1 LHLSLQTQTT
11 GTTRHG
17 TRRRLAH
24 ASFIGRGTVKTIK
37 GLTEQLPGRN
47 LTNTKH
53 KIQQKIRLRTSF
65 VSWK

>member
-37 GLTEQLPGRN
+37 GLTEQLRPRY
-47 LTNTKH
+47 LTSAE
-53 KIQQKIRLRTSF
+53 LRARF
-65 VSWK
+65 KWEPY

>member
-37 GLTEQLPGRN
+37 GLTEQL
-47 LTNTKH
+47 L
-53 KIQQKIRLRTSF
+53 LRMRTYT
-65 VSWK
+65 